1 MNDTVTHRKSL
12 TLPVGVNGENEIET
26 LPLPSYTL
34 ITGYGGGNR
43 SGLLYR
49 LVFYGVTQ
57 HTPDELNFWL
67 YSPDAMYTFYDFRRY
82 DIPHIVRMFSEES
95 REETE
100 RFVVSLNEEI
110 QRRFQ
115 LLLQTNRHSFQ
126 EYYEETGEELAPQM
140 MVIVDFADC
149 FHRHLYECKEN
160 IRYMMGEILLMAQAL
175 DVSVILCYKDHRID
189 WGYGIYPYYFQNR
202 VAMGQENFSAEQ
214 TLNYK
219 FQTDDPWQP
228 YGTYWLSWPQPHP
241 VRPAKVPWSDWEEE
255 LKKHFGCKNVDL

>member
-1 MNDTVTHRKSL
+1 MEDKVERKSPA
-12 TLPVGVNGENEIET
+12 LPIGVNESNELES

-34 ITGYGGGNR
+34 ITGYSGGNR

-57 HTPDELNFWL
+57 HTPDALNFWL
-67 YSPDAMYTFYDFRRY
+67 YSPDVMHTFHDFKRY
-82 DIPHIVRMFSEES
+82 DIPHIVKIFEEDS
-95 REETE
+95 REETQ
-100 RFVVSLNEEI
+100 RFVVDLNEEI

-126 EYYEETGEELAPQM
+126 EHYEETGEKLAPELL
-140 MVIVDFADC
+140 VIVDFTES
-149 FHRHLYECKEN
+149 FHHHLYECKEN

-175 DVSVILCYKDHRID
+175 DVSIMLCYQDHRID
-189 WGYGIYPYYFQNR
+189 WGYGMYPHYFQYR
-202 VAMGQENFSAEQ
+202 IAMNQENFSAEQ

-228 YGTYWLSWPQPHP
+228 YGTYWISWDHPHP
-241 VRPAKVPWSDWEEE
+241 VRPAKVPWNDWEDE
-255 LKKHFGCKNVDL
+255 LKKYFEPKKND